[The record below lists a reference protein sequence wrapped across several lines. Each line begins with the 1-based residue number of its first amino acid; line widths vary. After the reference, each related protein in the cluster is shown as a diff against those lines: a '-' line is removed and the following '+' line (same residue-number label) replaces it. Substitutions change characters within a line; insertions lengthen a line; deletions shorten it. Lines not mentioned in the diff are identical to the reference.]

1 MKRTGSPIIKIA
13 AATSMVVF
21 SLGAAFAGSA
31 AWFNSVSSLA
41 QDVNQMA
48 VESLDGN
55 FSSLKIYNSI
65 FADKNDYYFSKTA
78 SQTVEVDSW
87 KDFTLKDYV
96 ALTMDTYSPLDP
108 YQPIMMVIEY
118 TDVIQV
124 GSSATLKI
132 NATTPINYFVGDTLG
147 DKTGKAL
154 AYDNNPLSSIVHSYS
169 FSAPNANYLSNTY
182 SGTYNQQDVYHIA
195 AKKVNQVEGLENFQN
210 KRFVDLTA
218 QNHFSSSV
226 DFFDSSVKSGDY
238 TIKQV
243 IIIIDYYQDA
253 LEYIYNE
260 YLGEDV
266 LDGYEFDQ
274 GGDHTIRFKCDW
286 KVVL

>member
-78 SQTVEVDSW
+78 SQTIEVKSW

-118 TDVIQV
+118 TDVV
-124 GSSATLKI
+124 GTLMSGVTNIVNTVSYVLIAFVAVSLIVSSIMIGIITYISVLERIKEIGILRAIGASKRNISEVFNAETFIIGLLSGLLGIGITYALLVPI
-132 NATTPINYFVGDTLG
+132 NAVIHNLTDNYAINAFLPAGAAVILVMISVILTLIG
-147 DKTGKAL
+147 GLIPSRQAAQKDPVIAL
-154 AYDNNPLSSIVHSYS
+154 RS
-169 FSAPNANYLSNTY
+169 
-182 SGTYNQQDVYHIA
+182 
-195 AKKVNQVEGLENFQN
+195 E
-210 KRFVDLTA
+210 
-218 QNHFSSSV
+218 
-226 DFFDSSVKSGDY
+226 
-238 TIKQV
+238 
-243 IIIIDYYQDA
+243 
-253 LEYIYNE
+253 
-260 YLGEDV
+260 
-266 LDGYEFDQ
+266 
-274 GGDHTIRFKCDW
+274 
-286 KVVL
+286 

>member
-21 SLGAAFAGSA
+21 SLGAAFAGSM

-41 QDVNQMA
+41 QGVNQMA

-65 FADKNDYYFSKTA
+65 FADKDDYYFSKTA
-78 SQTVEVDSW
+78 SQTIEVDSW

-96 ALTMDTYSPLDP
+96 ALTMNTYSPLNP
-108 YQPIMMVIEY
+108 YQPIMMVIDY

-147 DKTGKAL
+147 DENKAL
-154 AYDNNPLSSIVHSYS
+154 AYDDNPLSSIVHSYS

-182 SGTYNQQDVYHIA
+182 SGTYNQQDAYHIA
-195 AKKVNQVEGLENFQN
+195 AKTVGQVEGLEDFQN
-210 KRFVDLTA
+210 NSFVDLSA

-226 DFFDSSVKSGDY
+226 DFFDSSVKNGNYD
-238 TIKQV
+238 IKQV
-243 IIIIDYYQDA
+243 VIILDYYQDA

-266 LDGYEFDQ
+266 LDGYVFDQ
-274 GGDHTIRFKCDW
+274 GGDPTIRFKCDW
-286 KVVL
+286 QVVL